1 MKKKL
6 INKMT
11 ITIAI
16 LVMTVFAIFVFFFKT
31 TIHAGIEYYMH
42 SEKYDAFVTYGD
54 TEDIKEYHDGLWT
67 CAAE

>member
-16 LVMTVFAIFVFFFKT
+16 LVMTMFAILVFFFKT

-42 SEKYDAFVTYGD
+42 TEKYDAFATYYAEKYKMGD
-54 TEDIKEYHDGLWT
+54 TEDI
-67 CAAE
+67 